1 MTYKEKVQMLRELLF
16 KRYGKGELFIDS
28 LPDYDNVVIRWGKK
42 VISTGTDSLE
52 KMVDGAIDTLK

>member
-28 LPDYDNVVIRWGKK
+28 LPDYDQVVIRWNNKELFC
-42 VISTGTDSLE
+42 GTDSLE